1 MDQKDSTTHTRKLA
15 SATELRGKKSGM
27 PKGKKGGKK
36 MWISLISMVVVLG
49 LAVGAYFLS
58 GIIKPE
64 EEILPAADYLSFSSA
79 GGVEQYLER
88 HGLPGGNTRCLAIGE
103 VCAEALRRRG
113 IEPIVAKSSSVLG
126 LVQALLEAAH

>member
-64 EEILPAADYLSFSSA
+64 EEILPEATKGPSETVKVVDRKQAEIEKVTLKRADGETY
-79 GGVEQYLER
+79 
-88 HGLPGGNTRCLAIGE
+88 AILNQVTVTG
-103 VCAEALRRRG
+103 
-113 IEPIVAKSSSVLG
+113 K
-126 LVQALLEAAH
+126 